1 MGFISKQGL
10 INLANWKYEGA
21 PYTPLE
27 NFLNPW
33 WVWFAAQIPHSIAP
47 NMVSLAG
54 LMVTTIAVVA
64 VLVNDTTLE
73 GQIPDYL
80 YFYGAFAIFM
90 F

>member
-33 WVWFAAQIPHSIAP
+33 WVWFAA
-47 NMVSLAG
+47 
-54 LMVTTIAVVA
+54 
-64 VLVNDTTLE
+64 
-73 GQIPDYL
+73 
-80 YFYGAFAIFM
+80 
-90 F
+90 